1 MIKLSFTFIHSFI
14 NLFIVCLK
22 GMGFKKH
29 RSYPT
34 FKEDYNL
41 VEMDKHIH
49 TVKWIIKKAI
59 SELSQISKVWGA
71 ESLWAGYVELR
82 GAGLY
87 TKQALSF
94 RREDSQD
101 PSSQRQ
107 ESTLGNKRQSIL
119 SEMKLSFCPFYSE
132 LHKIGQDS
140 EKGCYG
146 YLKQEQTLSKEV
158 SCFLM
163 KILLNM
169 EIILSYSIIIPRPP
183 PPPYRPHHH
192 DYHHLCVSL
201 HYYHHLYHHQP
212 HHLHYVNSTTPSPS
226 PPPPSSTS
234 LSPPPSSPSS
244 PLPSSPLS
252 PLPSPPPPH
261 HYFPYRS
268 YHHHPTRQITQF
280 WAKRLW
286 KWVDFT

>member
-29 RSYPT
+29 RSYPI

-87 TKQALSF
+87 TKQALAF

-183 PPPYRPHHH
+183 PPPHT
-192 DYHHLCVSL
+192 VSIHSSHCQQHIL
-201 HYYHHLYHHQP
+201 RRKRSEL
-212 HHLHYVNSTTPSPS
+212 LSIYVTPARVKVSSGCPGPVSHPWGGRNSGQHPREAASGGRISWFSPGGEFLACEARGQ
-226 PPPPSSTS
+226 TS
-234 LSPPPSSPSS
+234 LTFMFV
-244 PLPSSPLS
+244 PLLCYQLFISKEK
-252 PLPSPPPPH
+252 
-261 HYFPYRS
+261 
-268 YHHHPTRQITQF
+268 T
-280 WAKRLW
+280 
-286 KWVDFT
+286 